1 MYSNNTSTTIPTTT
15 GTADTTAT
23 GRPRLRALVGGVIA
37 VGGLTFGIGAA
48 LAQESPSSAPAVSD
62 HPAIAEMA
70 RANGLTGLSPASL
83 SSAVVA
89 ARPDAAIADWAR
101 ANGLTGL
108 SPASLASAAPSTA
121 TSAAADWYADSAAIA
136 DWARANGMTG
146 LSPASLAPSDD

>member
-1 MYSNNTSTTIPTTT
+1 MHSNDTSTTIPAITT
-15 GTADTTAT
+15 GAADTAPSR
-23 GRPRLRALVGGVIA
+23 RPRLRTFVGGVIA

-48 LAQESPSSAPAVSD
+48 LAQESPSSVPAVSD

-83 SSAVVA
+83 SPTVMA
-89 ARPDAAIADWAR
+89 ARPD
-101 ANGLTGL
+101 
-108 SPASLASAAPSTA
+108 
-121 TSAAADWYADSAAIA
+121 AAIA